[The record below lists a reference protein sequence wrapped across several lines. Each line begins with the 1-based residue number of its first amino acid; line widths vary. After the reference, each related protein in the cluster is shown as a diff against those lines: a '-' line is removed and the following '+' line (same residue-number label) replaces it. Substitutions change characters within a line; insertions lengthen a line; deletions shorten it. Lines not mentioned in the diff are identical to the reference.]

1 MYTHKITV
9 QIIFVFTLLAIA
21 LGVFSYRSSVDNKVE
36 NPIAVD
42 EIGTEY
48 EEGKIYDM
56 PSNLIFTSDV
66 EETADNSGITLKA
79 TVKPSVAYDKS
90 LTWSVKW
97 KNSADSFA
105 TDNPDVTKFVT
116 VTSKSSDTAEVIC
129 LKPFGSQIEVI
140 ATSVSNTNAKATCTL
155 DYMQKILDF
164 TYRLVIDDLYQGTK
178 ECDFILNSLL
188 SPTGGKVNMFPRV
201 AESVG
206 MIDTVYLRWLR
217 SSYLDLRSEDYIYS
231 DVYTISDWISDMKF
245 SFCPTDSMIN
255 AFKANGLNLT
265 SRFTSPLEGNI
276 LGYLFAILQIPIVDE
291 EDFCYSSFHDEI
303 RKALRANKDADFI
316 CKVEIK
322 MSSGKTIT
330 AISEHSFDI

>member
-1 MYTHKITV
+1 MFTHKITV
-9 QIIFVFTLLAIA
+9 QIFFVFTLIAIV
-21 LGVFSYRSSVDNKVE
+21 LGVFSYRNNVDNKVE

-56 PSNLIFTSDV
+56 PSNLTFMSDV

-116 VTSKSSDTAEVIC
+116 VTSKSSDTAEVVC

-140 ATSVSNTNAKATCTL
+140 ATSVSNTNAKAICTL
-155 DYMQKILDF
+155 DYMS
-164 TYRLVIDDLYQGTK
+164 RLTDMTFRLITNNARNDNYYTFELS
-178 ECDFILNSLL
+178 SLL
-188 SPTGGKVNMFPRV
+188 STGGKINMFPQPKYGV
-201 AESVG
+201 IPDSTYATWLSEVY
-206 MIDTVYLRWLR
+206 IDLNA
-217 SSYLDLRSEDYIYS
+217 EDYKYS
-231 DVYTISDWISDMKF
+231 PVYTKDDILSDIKL
-245 SFCPTDSMIN
+245 SFCPTDSMIT
-255 AFKANGLNLT
+255 AFSAQGITLESKYTEPEINTILGCIFAMLQLNLENDIIGFLMDREYYNKIK
-265 SRFTSPLEGNI
+265 SAFI
-276 LGYLFAILQIPIVDE
+276 
-291 EDFCYSSFHDEI
+291 
-303 RKALRANKDADFI
+303 ANKDADFI
-316 CKVEIK
+316 CKAELK
-322 MSSGKTIT
+322 MSSGKRIT